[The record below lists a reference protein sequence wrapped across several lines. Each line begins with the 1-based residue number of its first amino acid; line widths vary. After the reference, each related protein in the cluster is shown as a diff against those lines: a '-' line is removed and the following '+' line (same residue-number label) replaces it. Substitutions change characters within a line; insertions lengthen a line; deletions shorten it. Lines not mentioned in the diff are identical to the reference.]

1 MNNQR
6 NGKGKEY
13 DESGKIIFEGIYL
26 NDKRNGKGKEYD
38 ESGKIIFEGIYLNDK
53 RKKKLITD
61 IKKKIKNVK
70 PGKNQKLEI
79 PNEKKDHI
87 AINNS
92 RIKEYQKNDLIL
104 EDLFSQGKINGNN
117 SFESQESVSFE
128 IKNNVSIISENNFDC
143 QNMEEIEM
151 DKLEKV
157 DKYFIGNRNV
167 KEKKLT
173 LMEIYCLRGNI

>member
-1 MNNQR
+1 MNNQ
-6 NGKGKEY
+6 
-13 DESGKIIFEGIYL
+13 
-26 NDKRNGKGKEYD
+26 RNGKGKEYD

-79 PNEKKDHI
+79 TNEKKDHI